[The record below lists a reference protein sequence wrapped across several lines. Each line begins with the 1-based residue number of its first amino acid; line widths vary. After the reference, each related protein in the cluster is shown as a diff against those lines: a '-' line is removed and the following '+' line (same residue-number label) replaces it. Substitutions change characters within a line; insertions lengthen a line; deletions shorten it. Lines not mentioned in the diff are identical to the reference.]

1 MLTIDF
7 CSACFGA
14 VMITISAGSVVDI
27 SKPEYLAFT
36 LSMWSIAPMNA
47 PSIGGIIGGFIFQ
60 YLGWRWSNWIIL
72 IAGGV
77 CILMMTTCRETYQP
91 IILTRKAARMRKE
104 LDDPRWWC
112 QYDQKRS
119 MWELLKINLSRPFIL
134 AATEPILW
142 FLNAWISLVYG
153 VLYLCFVAYPIVF
166 TQHRGWAPGIGGLAF
181 VGMGAGTL
189 IAIVAEPLIR
199 RVIDS
204 QPRDPETGTVPPE
217 ATALIMGVGAILIPF
232 GQLIFSW
239 TCLPSSIHWIVPL
252 LADVPFGIGN
262 ALCFIYGAKYIAGAY
277 GIYSASALA
286 GNAVIRSV
294 FGGTLPLAGP
304 KMYNSL
310 TPQWA
315 GTLLGLLEVIM
326 IPIPFVF
333 WRYGAKIRAKSR
345 VIRQLRDEQSR
356 MDAKRARAAE
366 KRVAAMAAGSKKT
379 EETED
384 GGREQVLEVKGE
396 KA

>member
-1 MLTIDF
+1 
-7 CSACFGA
+7 
-14 VMITISAGSVVDI
+14 MITISAGSVVDI
-27 SKPEYLAFT
+27 STPEYLAFT

-47 PSIGGIIGGFIFQ
+47 PSIGGIVGGFVFQ

-72 IAGGV
+72 IGGGV
-77 CILMMTTCRETYQP
+77 GIAMMATCRETYHP
-91 IILTRKAARMRKE
+91 IILQRKAARMRKE

-112 QYDQKRS
+112 QYDHKRS

-142 FLNAWISLVYG
+142 FLNMWISLVYG

-189 IAIVAEPLIR
+189 IAIMSEPLIR
-199 RVIDS
+199 RLIDS

-217 ATALIMGVGAILIPF
+217 ATALIMGIGAVLIPV

-262 ALCFIYGAKYIAGAY
+262 GLCFIYGSKYIAGAY
-277 GIYSASALA
+277 GIYAASALA

-304 KMYNSL
+304 LMYNTL

-315 GTLLGLLEVIM
+315 GTLLGLLEVVM
-326 IPIPFVF
+326 IPIPFIF

-345 VIRQLRDEQSR
+345 VIRQLREEQSR
-356 MDAKRARAAE
+356 VDAKRTRATERREAAAQALAA
-366 KRVAAMAAGSKKT
+366 AAMDADVKQT
-379 EETED
+379 DETD
-384 GGREQVLEVKGE
+384 GGSRDQVRGLKEE
-396 KA
+396 KV